1 MKIIGCY
8 DSEIFIE
15 SSVKSL
21 YIVGCGN
28 CNIYVASCE
37 RIAFVDKCEKLSLTI
52 ASNLLRI
59 CNTLDST
66 IYSYSPSP
74 IILTGDNRSL
84 ILGPNN
90 SNSKELKAHLK
101 AGCLTINNENMY
113 QFKNVI
119 YKSETKSFDIMKP
132 SEFDA
137 LVLPNKPEEVKPDNK
152 NTNIYL
158 LAPEEY
164 TK

>member
-66 IYSYSPSP
+66 IYLYSPSP

-90 SNSKELKAHLK
+90 SNSKELKAHLSRWSD
-101 AGCLTINNENMY
+101 Y
-113 QFKNVI
+113 Q
-119 YKSETKSFDIMKP
+119 
-132 SEFDA
+132 
-137 LVLPNKPEEVKPDNK
+137 
-152 NTNIYL
+152 
-158 LAPEEY
+158 
-164 TK
+164 